1 MYIIVVGGGGVG
13 YYLAKALLEEGH
25 EILIIEQNPAICDVI
40 NDELGGICTRGD
52 GCEVSTLMKA
62 GATRAAMFVAVTGE
76 DQHNLVACQLAKHKF
91 KVPRT
96 IARIKNPKNEGLFKK
111 LGIDVT
117 ISGTN
122 VILEH
127 ITEEVTT
134 HPLTHLMQIP
144 DNGLEVVELR
154 IPAGSASV
162 GKTVKDIPLPAGS
175 MLSLIIRKDQKP
187 IVPVATTV
195 LLAGDQV
202 IAVTSAASEEALRA
216 ALRAK

>member
-25 EILIIEQNPAICDVI
+25 EILIIEQNPAICDII

-127 ITEEVTT
+127 ITEEVPT

-162 GKTVKDIPLPAGS
+162 GKAIKDVRLPAGS

-187 IVPVATTV
+187 IVPLGTTV

>member
-1 MYIIVVGGGGVG
+1 
-13 YYLAKALLEEGH
+13 
-25 EILIIEQNPAICDVI
+25 
-40 NDELGGICTRGD
+40 
-52 GCEVSTLMKA
+52 
-62 GATRAAMFVAVTGE
+62 
-76 DQHNLVACQLAKHKF
+76 
-91 KVPRT
+91 
-96 IARIKNPKNEGLFKK
+96 
-111 LGIDVT
+111 
-117 ISGTN
+117 
-122 VILEH
+122 
-127 ITEEVTT
+127 
-134 HPLTHLMQIP
+134 MQIP

>member
-127 ITEEVTT
+127 ITEEVPT
-134 HPLTHLMQIP
+134 HPLTHLMEIP
-144 DNGLEVVELR
+144 DNGMEVVELR
-154 IPAGSASV
+154 IPAGSASA
-162 GKTVKDIPLPAGS
+162 GKAVKDLALPSGS

-187 IVPVATTV
+187 IVPAATTV

-202 IAVTSAASEEALRA
+202 IAVTSTASEEALRA
-216 ALRAK
+216 ALRVK

>member
-127 ITEEVTT
+127 ITEEVPT

-162 GKTVKDIPLPAGS
+162 GKAVKDVRLPAGS
-175 MLSLIIRKDQKP
+175 ILSLIIRKDQKP
-187 IVPVATTV
+187 IVPIGTTV

>member
-127 ITEEVTT
+127 ITEEVPT

-162 GKTVKDIPLPAGS
+162 GKTVKDIPLPSGS

>member
-1 MYIIVVGGGGVG
+1 MYIIIVGGGGVG

-25 EILIIEQNPAICDVI
+25 EILIIEQNRTIAATI

-52 GCEVSTLMKA
+52 GCEVTTLVEA
-62 GATRAAMFVAVTGE
+62 GAGRADMFVAVTGE

-96 IARIKNPKNEGLFKK
+96 IARIKNPKNAGLFKK
-111 LGIDVT
+111 LGIDIT
-117 ISGTN
+117 INGTD

-127 ITEEVTT
+127 ITESVPT
-134 HPLTHLMQIP
+134 HPLTHLMEIP
-144 DNGLEVVELR
+144 GGGLEVVEIRL
-154 IPAGSASV
+154 PAGSSSI
-162 GKTVKDIPLPAGS
+162 GKAVKDLSLPAGS

-187 IVPVATTV
+187 IIPVPATV
-195 LLAGDQV
+195 LMAGDQI
-202 IAVTSAASEEALRA
+202 IAVTSAESEGAIRA

>member
-76 DQHNLVACQLAKHKF
+76 DQHNLVACQIAKHKF

-127 ITEEVTT
+127 ITEEVPT

-154 IPAGSASV
+154 IPAGSASA
-162 GKTVKDIPLPAGS
+162 GKAVKDLRLPAGS

>member
-1 MYIIVVGGGGVG
+1 
-13 YYLAKALLEEGH
+13 
-25 EILIIEQNPAICDVI
+25 
-40 NDELGGICTRGD
+40 
-52 GCEVSTLMKA
+52 
-62 GATRAAMFVAVTGE
+62 
-76 DQHNLVACQLAKHKF
+76 VACQIAKTKF

-117 ISGTN
+117 ICSTN

-127 ITEEVTT
+127 ITEEVPT
-134 HPLTHLMQIP
+134 HPLTHLMEIP
-144 DNGLEVVELR
+144 DNGMEVVELR
-154 IPAGSASV
+154 IPAGSASA
-162 GKTVKDIPLPAGS
+162 GKAVKDLALPSGS

-187 IVPVATTV
+187 IVPVAGTV

>member
-1 MYIIVVGGGGVG
+1 MYIIVVGGGRVG

-25 EILIIEQNPAICDVI
+25 EVLIVEQNPNVCKTI
-40 NDELGGICTRGD
+40 NDELGGICSRGD
-52 GCEVSTLMKA
+52 GCEVTTLVKA
-62 GATRAAMFVAVTGE
+62 GTGRADMFVAVTGE

-127 ITEEVTT
+127 ITESVPT
-134 HPLTHLMQIP
+134 HPLTHLMDIP
-144 DNGLEVVELR
+144 DRGLEVVEVR
-154 IPAGSASV
+154 IPASSGSI
-162 GKTVKDIPLPAGS
+162 GKMVKDLSLPVGS
-175 MLSLIIRKDQKP
+175 MLSLIIRKGQKP
-187 IVPVATTV
+187 VIPLPTTV
-195 LLAGDQV
+195 LMAGDQV
-202 IAVTSAASEEALRA
+202 IAVTSSETEEALRA
-216 ALRAK
+216 ALSAK

>member
-1 MYIIVVGGGGVG
+1 MYIVIVGGGRVG

-25 EILIIEQNPAICDVI
+25 EILIIEQNRIICETI
-40 NDELGGICTRGD
+40 NNEMGSICRRGD
-52 GCEVSTLMKA
+52 GCEVSTLTDA
-62 GATRAAMFVAVTGE
+62 GTARADMFVAVTGE
-76 DQHNLVACQLAKHKF
+76 DQHNLVACQIAKTKF

-111 LGIDVT
+111 LGVDVT
-117 ISGTN
+117 ICSTN

-127 ITEEVTT
+127 ITEEVPT
-134 HPLTHLMQIP
+134 HPLTHLMEIP
-144 DNGLEVVELR
+144 EGGLEVVEVR
-154 IPAGSASV
+154 IPAGSASA
-162 GKTVKDIPLPAGS
+162 GKAVKDLSLPAGS

-187 IVPVATTV
+187 IVPVAATV

-202 IAVTSAASEEALRA
+202 IAVTSSASEEALRA

>member
-1 MYIIVVGGGGVG
+1 MYIVIVGGGRVG
-13 YYLAKALLEEGH
+13 YYLAKALIEEGH
-25 EILIIEQNPAICDVI
+25 EVLIVEQNHIICETI
-40 NDELGGICTRGD
+40 NQEMGSICRRGD
-52 GCEVSTLMKA
+52 GCEVSTLTDA
-62 GATRAAMFVAVTGE
+62 GTARAAMFVAVTGE
-76 DQHNLVACQLAKHKF
+76 DQHNLVACQIAKTKF

-117 ISGTN
+117 ICSTN

-127 ITEEVTT
+127 ITEEVPT
-134 HPLTHLMQIP
+134 HPLTHLMEIP
-144 DNGLEVVELR
+144 DNGMEVVELR
-154 IPAGSASV
+154 IPAGSASA
-162 GKTVKDIPLPAGS
+162 GKAVKDLALPSGS

-187 IVPVATTV
+187 IVPVAATV

-202 IAVTSAASEEALRA
+202 IAVTSSASEEELRA

>member
-76 DQHNLVACQLAKHKF
+76 DQHNLVACQIAKHKF

-117 ISGTN
+117 ISGTS

-127 ITEEVTT
+127 ITEEVPT

-154 IPAGSASV
+154 IPAGSASA
-162 GKTVKDIPLPAGS
+162 GKAVKDLRLPAGS

-195 LLAGDQV
+195 ILAGDQV
-202 IAVTSAASEEALRA
+202 IAVTSSASEEALRA